1 MFIPKNVKK
10 IDEWNIFYKCDNLI
24 SIEVDAGNAVYDSRS
39 GCNGIVRKADS
50 ALVATC
56 RITTIGNDISKLE
69 NDCFAGAN
77 IHSVRIPK
85 SVRTMNEI
93 PFSVCYEIDSITV
106 EEGTPMYISPKGSNA
121 ILTKDGKTLVFGCRT
136 TIIPDGVKTIGDGA
150 FQNCQNLF
158 EVIIPPSVKSL
169 GYGTFSNCGNLMVV
183 KLSPILNGI
192 TQDTFSG
199 CTKLTVV
206 DIPEGITFV
215 EKGAFRDCR
224 NIQNLHLPASVVRY
238 K

>member
-1 MFIPKNVKK
+1 M
-10 IDEWNIFYKCDNLI
+10 
-24 SIEVDAGNAVYDSRS
+24 YDSRS

-56 RITTIGNDISKLE
+56 RTTTIGNDISRLE
-69 NDCFAGAN
+69 LNCFTGTD

-85 SVRTMNEI
+85 SVVAMI
-93 PFSVCYEIDSITV
+93 DGPFQGCNEIDSITV
-106 EEGTPMYISPKGSNA
+106 EEGNPVYISPKGSNA
-121 ILTKDGKTLVFGCRT
+121 MLTKDGKMLVLGCRT
-136 TIIPDGVKTIGDGA
+136 TVIPDGVKIIGDAAFMGRYTKSMLRLSDGIEEIGDGA

-169 GYGTFSNCGNLMVV
+169 GYGAFSNCGNLMVV

-192 TQDTFSG
+192 TQDAFSG